1 MISIKSSEEIKIME
15 EGGKIL
21 VKILKQLRRMAKAG
35 RTTQELNKVAH
46 DLVLKFGAKPS
57 FLGHEGFPATLCV
70 SLNEEIVH
78 GIPGPRKIKN
88 GDILTLDMGV
98 FFKGFHTDA
107 AITFPIGRANKQAK
121 KLIKVTKKAL
131 ELGAKEAKSGNH
143 FGDIGFVIQKYVES
157 QGFNAVRDLCG
168 HGIGR
173 ELHEDP
179 QILNFGKR
187 GAGPEIKEG
196 MVFCLEPM
204 VAVGDWRIKEDKGG
218 YCFKTADN
226 SLASHFEWT
235 VAVQGR
241 GCKIL
246 TKI

>member
-1 MISIKSSEEIKIME
+1 MITIKSAEEIKIME

-21 VKILKQLRRMAKAG
+21 VKILKCLKKMAKPGIA
-35 RTTQELNKVAH
+35 TQELNKVAYG
-46 DLVLKFGAKPS
+46 LVLKFGAKPS
-57 FLGHEGFPATLCV
+57 FLGHEGFPAALCT

-78 GIPGPRKIKN
+78 GIPSQRRLKN
-88 GDILTLDMGV
+88 GDILTLDFGV
-98 FFKGFHTDA
+98 NFKWFHTDA
-107 AITFPIGRANKQAK
+107 AITFPIGKVSKQAK
-121 KLIKVTKKAL
+121 KLMKVTKKAL
-131 ELGAKEAKSGNH
+131 ELGVKEAKSGNH
-143 FGDIGFVIQKYVES
+143 FGDIGFTIQKYVES
-157 QGFNAVRDLCG
+157 QGFNVVRDLCG
-168 HGIGR
+168 HGIGK

-187 GAGPEIKEG
+187 GTGPEIKEG

-204 VAVGDWRIKEDKGG
+204 VAVGDWRIKENKGG

-226 SLASHFEWT
+226 SLSSHFEWT